1 MVKNVNRLVHISD
14 IHLRNYKRHDEYR
27 EVFDSLYYYLKHT
40 HTKDTLIVLTGDI
53 VHSKTDVSPELYQE
67 VQALLT
73 SLCEIG
79 TVLMIPGNHDANLAN
94 SDRLDALT
102 PIVNALNLDNLI
114 YFKESGIK
122 TIGDINF
129 YHWSV
134 FDKKSD
140 YPKISTSGYNVCLYH
155 GLVNAAVNDF
165 GYVMKS
171 DHMRASD
178 FLDFDLTLLGDIHT
192 TQYLND
198 KKTIAYPGS
207 LIQQNHGE
215 LIEGHGII
223 IWDIESL
230 TSNFVKIPNNTG
242 YFTIDVENGMYSKL
256 PSNLPKNLYL
266 RVRHKNTTHED
277 LKSILK
283 EIKESYKLL
292 EISAVKINDFTGN
305 SCDTSQASAIDFRN
319 VDSQNE
325 YIKQYFSGSSMIS
338 DEEIKEIC
346 EINSTTNHKLI
357 SSEAPR
363 NTVWTPKYFE
373 FENMFGYQKGNSIDF
388 SNMKGTYGI
397 FAPNASGKSTFLDS
411 ITYCIFDKCSKTSK
425 ASDVLNNLS
434 DSFQCKFIFE
444 LNGKEYTIERKAK
457 TQRGGNIRVD
467 VDFFYIDDLG
477 VKISMNG
484 KERTDTNLNIK
495 KLLGSYEDFI
505 LTSFSTQSG
514 NASFIDINQRE
525 RKELLCQ
532 FMDLNVFEELYNLA
546 NEESKEINILLKDLQ
561 RVDWQEKQKIS
572 QQCVSSI
579 NKDLEETLQSK
590 TNSKHSQE
598 LIQVDL
604 DCLLSKITK
613 IDDTLL
619 NFNKESSEQEITKLR
634 DKIITLDKLLAE
646 KLEKYSEVE
655 NQLLTE
661 ETNFN
666 LCNKETINN
675 GKIVLE
681 KLKSNHQKAVI
692 KLKQLEIE
700 NKGKLDK
707 MEKLQDLK
715 YDESCDFCM
724 NNIFV
729 KDAIETKNSIN
740 DHNTQLKIVNVE
752 IEELLHNIKIY
763 SEFEEEEKKFN
774 DLEKSIGKNKL
785 HKSILR
791 NSIDTITSDKK
802 QAVTDIDNITNKI
815 NLFELQSSAI
825 ESNKLIETQRLS
837 LNERLKSL
845 KRDEDLLNE
854 KSTSLQVK
862 RGVCIKDLEE
872 CNESL
877 IKLKEYETKK
887 KLYQCYLEC
896 IHRDGIPHKLISDTL
911 PQVEDEVNSILSQLV
926 EFRVILTTD
935 HKNINGYIAY
945 SKDRFWGLELVS
957 GMEKFIVSL
966 AIRSALISV
975 SSLPRPNF
983 LLIDE
988 GFGSLDKENL
998 NAIVTFFDYLK
1009 TQFQFTAIISH
1020 IDYLRD
1026 MVDSI
1031 IEITKVDGVSKIHH
1045 K

>member
-1 MVKNVNRLVHISD
+1 MAQNVNRLVHISD
-14 IHLRNYKRHDEYR
+14 IHLRNYKRHAEYR
-27 EVFDSLYYYLKHT
+27 EVFDSLYFYLKNT

-79 TVLMIPGNHDANLAN
+79 KVLMIPGNHDANLAN

-122 TIGDINF
+122 TVGNVNF

-134 FDKKSD
+134 FDKKVD
-140 YPKISTSGYNVCLYH
+140 YPKISTAGYNVCLYH
-155 GLVNAAVNDF
+155 GLVNAAVNDY

-171 DHMRASD
+171 DYMKAVD
-178 FLDFDLTLLGDIHT
+178 FSGFDLTLLGDIHT
-192 TQYLND
+192 NQYLNE

-215 LIEGHGII
+215 SIDGHGILV
-223 IWDIESL
+223 WDIESM
-230 TSNFVKIPNNTG
+230 TSNFVKIPNKTA
-242 YFTIDVENGMYSKL
+242 YFTIDIENGVCPTL

-283 EIKESYKLL
+283 EIKENYKLI
-292 EISAVKINDFTGN
+292 EISSVKINDFKNN
-305 SCDTSQASAIDFRN
+305 SHNTSQTNVIDFRN

-325 YIKQYFSGSSMIS
+325 YIKQYFSGSLMIS
-338 DEEIKEIC
+338 DEEIKQIC
-346 EINSTTNHKLI
+346 EINSTINHKLI

-425 ASDVLNNLS
+425 ASDVMNNLS
-434 DSFQCKFIFE
+434 DSFQCKFVFE

-467 VDFFYIDDLG
+467 VDFFYVDDIG
-477 VKISMNG
+477 AKVSMNG

-546 NEESKEINILLKDLQ
+546 NEESKEINVLLKDLQ
-561 RVDWQEKQKIS
+561 RVDWQDKHKIS
-572 QQCVSSI
+572 EQCVSSI
-579 NKDLEETLQSK
+579 NKDLEETILNK
-590 TNSKHSQE
+590 NNVKHNQE

-604 DCLLSKITK
+604 DCLLSKISK
-613 IDDTLL
+613 IDDSLI
-619 NFNKESSEQEITKLR
+619 NFDKAKSEQSITNIK
-634 DKIITLDKLLAE
+634 DKV
-646 KLEKYSEVE
+646 VE
-655 NQLLTE
+655 YDNLLTE
-661 ETNFN
+661 KQEKYFEINNQLSVDENSFN
-666 LCNKETINN
+666 LYDKETINN

-681 KLKSNHQKAVI
+681 KLKTQHQKTVL

-700 NKGKLDK
+700 NKGMLDK

-729 KDAIETKNSIN
+729 KDAIETKNKIS

-752 IEELLHNIKIY
+752 IEELLHNIEIY
-763 SEFEEEEKKFN
+763 SEFEEEEKKYN
-774 DLEKSIGKNKL
+774 ELEKLIGKNKL

-802 QAVTDIDNITNKI
+802 QALANIDTITNKI
-815 NLFELQSSAI
+815 NLFELQSNVI
-825 ESNKLIETQRLS
+825 ESNKQIEKSRVELSDKLKALKREEES
-837 LNERLKSL
+837 LNEKY
-845 KRDEDLLNE
+845 
-854 KSTSLQVK
+854 TTLQVK
-862 RGVCIKDLEE
+862 KGACVKDLDE
-872 CNESL
+872 CKES
-877 IKLKEYETKK
+877 IQKLTEYETKK

-911 PQVEDEVNSILSQLV
+911 PQVQDEVNSVLSQLV

-966 AIRSALISV
+966 AIRSALISI

-998 NAIVTFFDYLK
+998 NSIVTFFDYLK

-1020 IDYLRD
+1020 IEYLRD